1 MEGKVIKHEG
11 NLVFIFGAG
20 ASKAEKER
28 APTSDELLV
37 RSLKELRNSE
47 PVQNILDFLNDFFYA
62 DIGDL
67 DLESEK
73 IPTFEELL
81 TIIDISL
88 SRQDDLSRNWNC
100 KKLTEL
106 RSDLIYC
113 IAKILQETLKDGG
126 KLHRKFIKTL
136 FGLPQRNSTN
146 TSFISL
152 NYDILLDSALIDLYA
167 SEDLDVDY
175 GIEFRNFVE
184 PIDRKP
190 EERVKFTQI
199 PEEWHWPRKD
209 RAIYLLKLHGSL
221 NWLYCP
227 NCNTVKITKKEKG
240 ALRIWTEFETC
251 EIDGSRQRPLIIP
264 PTWQKV
270 YENPHL
276 GRIWLKAAE
285 VLNEADEVTFVGYSL
300 PDSDVRLKYL
310 FKKFLYR
317 DRVTRKPRILVVI
330 RKSEKAKET
339 EKRYKRIFGQEV
351 KVITEGF
358 EKFVDNLGTN
368 V

>member
-1 MEGKVIKHEG
+1 MKVFPQQEK
-11 NLVFIFGAG
+11 LVFIFGAG
-20 ASKAEKER
+20 ASKAEG

-37 RSLKELRNSE
+37 RSLRELRNSV
-47 PVQNILDFLNDFFYA
+47 PALNIMDFLKDFFYMHA
-62 DIGDL
+62 D
-67 DLESEK
+67 DLELDK

-88 SRQDDLSRNWNC
+88 SRQDDLTRKWNY
-100 KKLTEL
+100 KKLMEL
-106 RSDLIYC
+106 RNDLIYC
-113 IAKILQETLKDGG
+113 IAKILEQTLEHGG
-126 KLHRKFIKTL
+126 RLHKKFINNL
-136 FGLPQRNSTN
+136 FELPKRNNKN

-152 NYDILLDSALIDLYA
+152 NYDILLDNRLIDLYVKK
-167 SEDLDVDY
+167 DWDIDY
-175 GIEFRNFVE
+175 GIEFRNFVKSIE
-184 PIDRKP
+184 RKP
-190 EERVKFTQI
+190 EERLEFTQV
-199 PEEWHWPRKD
+199 PNEWHWPRKD

-251 EIDGSRQRPLIIP
+251 EIDGSLQRPLIVP

-276 GRIWLKAAE
+276 VKIWLRAAE
-285 VLNEADEVTFVGYSL
+285 VLSRTDKVIFVGYSL
-300 PDSDVRLKYL
+300 PDSDIRLKYL

-317 DRVTRKPRILVVI
+317 DDVSLKPKISVVL
-330 RKSEKAKET
+330 REDEETKEI
-339 EKRYKRIFGQEV
+339 EKRYKRIFGQDV
-351 KVITEGF
+351 NTITEGF
-358 EKFVDNLGTN
+358 KKFVDNLDKY